1 MSQIDW
7 QLFYEKTK
15 KKLTVIGADVKLK
28 ISDLKIP
35 TVKEYVNSCISEEN
49 KVVFKKPVVSVL
61 SKPVVSEL
69 SKPVVSELSKPN
81 LGNNSSSVS
90 KPISNAEKL
99 TDLKNMFEE
108 DLITQE
114 EYTFLRKEVL
124 AKM

>member
-15 KKLTVIGADVKLK
+15 KRLTVIGADVKLK

-49 KVVFKKPVVSVL
+49 KVVFK
-61 SKPVVSEL
+61 
-69 SKPVVSELSKPN
+69 KPVVSELSKPN

>member
-15 KKLTVIGADVKLK
+15 KRLTVIGADVKLK

-49 KVVFKKPVVSVL
+49 KVVFKKPVVSV
-61 SKPVVSEL
+61 L